1 MNSNSSGALVHLR
14 DSGNTVGWE
23 DDFADTFIM
32 FLSLEPDT
40 FLTLIRLGLLKDV
53 VVKLTLACR
62 VVIGRGSID
71 KKIQIGGS
79 EFRLF
84 VLINLK

>member
-53 VVKLTLACR
+53 RKDFQVTP
-62 VVIGRGSID
+62 
-71 KKIQIGGS
+71 
-79 EFRLF
+79 ENYRLPF
-84 VLINLK
+84 TVSDLRSLLISTYMCPFLELS